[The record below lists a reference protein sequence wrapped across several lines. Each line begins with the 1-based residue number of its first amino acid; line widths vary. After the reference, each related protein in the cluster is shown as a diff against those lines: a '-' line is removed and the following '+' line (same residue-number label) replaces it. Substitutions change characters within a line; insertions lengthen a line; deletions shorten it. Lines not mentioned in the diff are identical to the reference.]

1 MKEEYR
7 PLFPVGLLFIV
18 VSKTNENVCFLHKQH
33 LTFPKDLMFSRSVLW
48 TGKWG
53 DLCKGLDPYL
63 GPPALTIMCCLVA
76 LIQSTLSIASE
87 NAGLSILIK

>member
-33 LTFPKDLMFSRSVLW
+33 LIFPKDLMFSRSVLW
-48 TGKWG
+48 TRKWG

-63 GPPALTIMCCLVA
+63 SPSQTLDPQPS
-76 LIQSTLSIASE
+76 QSCAVWLP
-87 NAGLSILIK
+87 